1 MSEPIK
7 IHLEGEEFEKI
18 REKVMNPKEDIEE
31 VLKEVL
37 KPIVMETAKEQC
49 ERLLAKGITDP
60 VELYQIAIMTCLY
73 PEEAKEK
80 YFNEENE
87 ND

>member
-7 IHLEGEEFEKI
+7 IHLEDEEFEKT
-18 REKVMNPKEDIEE
+18 RKEVMNLKKVIEE
-31 VLKEVL
+31 GLKETL

-60 VELYQIAIMTCLY
+60 VELYQIAIMTCFF
-73 PEEAKEK
+73 PKEAKEK

>member
-1 MSEPIK
+1 MSEEVK
-7 IHLEGEEFEKI
+7 NLKKDFEEG
-18 REKVMNPKEDIEE
+18 
-31 VLKEVL
+31 LKETL
-37 KPIVMETAKEQC
+37 KPIVMEIAKKQC

-60 VELYQIAIMTCLY
+60 VELYQIAVMTCFF
-73 PEEAKEK
+73 PKEAIEK

>member
-7 IHLEGEEFEKI
+7 IHLEDEEFEKI

-49 ERLLAKGITDP
+49 ERLIAKGITDP
-60 VELYQIAIMTCLY
+60 VELYQIAVMTCLY
-73 PEEAKEK
+73 PKETKEK